1 MNNYLNF
8 SDLLRAHNFTLDLMV
23 STLHD
28 PDFYKTVHSQS
39 VLENT
44 WFYFWWNILH
54 TVLNYGGNVPE
65 LSAESLCLHQ
75 GMATGGRWCPCSVQ
89 ASLKGGLDWT
99 GTLAWTTQLS
109 ASNRCH
115 QIQKGHVT
123 PTATS
128 CHLLMKAERFCRKF
142 GNFFHHNLTL
152 CAECFIRNYV
162 SRVHKHSL
170 PNLIL
175 CLDFSKQSENCDW
188 LKIWLGSKLWL
199 CTLRTPIQLRLW
211 FIYAHLGR
219 VPTDM
224 MT

>member
-1 MNNYLNF
+1 MCLNF
-8 SDLLRAHNFTLDLMV
+8 QQN
-23 STLHD
+23 
-28 PDFYKTVHSQS
+28 
-39 VLENT
+39 
-44 WFYFWWNILH
+44 
-54 TVLNYGGNVPE
+54 
-65 LSAESLCLHQ
+65 LSAFIRGWQLVAV
-75 GMATGGRWCPCSVQ
+75 GVPVQ
-89 ASLKGGLDWT
+89 SRPPLR
-99 GTLAWTTQLS
+99 AWTTQLS